1 MTIFAP
7 ITIPKP
13 RSATPDTD
21 LAAAAPLMSEYLT
34 DGVHQDRFS
43 LTSITLTPASVR
55 GQLRLDTYGISPED
69 PGGFHLT
76 APTCFRMAGQL
87 VVIHTHWL
95 AGLEEKR
102 FEVWVRDHSMR
113 HRRPVRDPRA
123 VDLTMTLV
131 AARLAH
137 RHPGL
142 VRVEYEATIGDGD
155 VVGRTTSYVDL
166 TLDPQALRQL
176 RVTLEAAGTWSS

>member
-7 ITIPKP
+7 ITVPKP
-13 RSATPDTD
+13 RSSTPETD
-21 LAAAAPLMSEYLT
+21 LTAVAPLMSDYLT

-43 LTSITLTPASVR
+43 LTSISLTPTAVR
-55 GQLRLDTYGISPED
+55 GMLRLDSFGVSPED
-69 PGGFHLT
+69 VGGFHLT

-95 AGLEEKR
+95 AGLEQKS

-113 HRRPVRDPRA
+113 HQRPVRDPHA

-142 VRVEYEATIGDGD
+142 VRVDYEAAIGDGD

-166 TLDPQALRQL
+166 TPDPQALRQV
-176 RVTLEAAGTWSS
+176 RATLEAAGTWSD